1 MCAGMCYT
9 CGCNNTALGQQA
21 LNANTT
27 GNYNTAIGMETLKCN
42 TCGNSNIGIGF
53 RNLKSNTEGEHNTA
67 LGFCALNANTSGDW
81 NIAIGQ
87 NSLKDNT
94 TGKSN
99 TALGYYAMCNN
110 CTGCYNIGIGHQAL
124 FEVECTNGNVG
135 IGFYAGLNT
144 TGSCNIAIGQQTM
157 QNNTCGNLN
166 SALGHQAMYSTT
178 TGCHNIALGPNSL
191 YSNVSASDNVMIGYS
206 AGCKTNA
213 HNNVGVGNY
222 ALACNESGIQNV
234 AVGRCAMQQN
244 TFGTYNTTI
253 GGSSLKN
260 NTTGG
265 FNVAVG
271 NVALFCNTN
280 ASNNVAVGYGAAY
293 NNTTA
298 SGTVAIGF
306 YANFNNCTA
315 IFNTTVG
322 AQAMQ
327 CNTGGC
333 NTAVGYCAL
342 HNNSTSTRNTAVGM
356 KAGVSNTTGGSNTIV
371 GSEAMLLNATGN
383 YNTALGQAALYA
395 NTCAHCNVA
404 VGGLALRFNTEGN
417 YHTAVGTGALYCN
430 TTSTWNTAVGF
441 CAGYEITTGGQN
453 TLLGPY
459 AGHKT
464 ATGQQNTYL
473 GYAAGRC
480 NVSSNNVAIGHN
492 AARCQAD
499 GCSALTCAMS
509 GIYIGDS
516 VKGCQGEI
524 NSIAIGYGACSCGS
538 NTVNIGNSETT
549 NTYLNGNVTFNCS
562 LSTNCS
568 GIFSALSAED
578 SSKCNYFAGNVG
590 IGAKSPSTILEV
602 SGTGAG
608 AAGIDLSQ
616 GEGSTISNRLF
627 FSTGTPSQGIA
638 LYNLAGSL
646 VFSTGAQPANTS
658 GDARMYLT
666 NGGNLGIGTSSP
678 SCTLTVQGSISSNGS
693 ICTTGSII
701 RNPGTTSSGGL
712 CVRDCSNA
720 RPWRIYG
727 TGPGGCQV
735 IETSGTSNPI
745 HFGSE
750 LGGAINIKTCD
761 TTRIFLSGGGTS
773 VGIGTTAPGSILQL
787 QGDGGNNKQLRL
799 ASGSSAVYWDIGRN
813 YNTGHFE
820 ITEDSGSTYF
830 LIDKDNG
837 NVGIGAS
844 SPSDRLTVQ
853 GDISGSGDICL
864 VDNGIIKLGTGNDLQ
879 LQHDGA
885 NSYISENGTGD
896 LWLTSNNASIYLQ
909 DSNSGRTMLAAKGG
923 SGEKVELYHSGS
935 KKFETMSDGASVFG
949 DLSASGNGYFDC
961 VIAGGYFEEKA
972 ANDELAEYE
981 TGSLVVLGQ
990 DGELEIS
997 TRRNDRKVFGVTQK
1011 GSRQPIVLGAEP
1023 VLVTGKIRVG
1033 DFISTSDKP
1042 GHGQRMG
1049 DTFHG
1054 AVIAQA
1060 MESGEGDS
1068 FLIKAMIRKM

>member
-1 MCAGMCYT
+1 
-9 CGCNNTALGQQA
+9 
-21 LNANTT
+21 
-27 GNYNTAIGMETLKCN
+27 
-42 TCGNSNIGIGF
+42 
-53 RNLKSNTEGEHNTA
+53 
-67 LGFCALNANTSGDW
+67 
-81 NIAIGQ
+81 
-87 NSLKDNT
+87 
-94 TGKSN
+94 
-99 TALGYYAMCNN
+99 
-110 CTGCYNIGIGHQAL
+110 
-124 FEVECTNGNVG
+124 
-135 IGFYAGLNT
+135 
-144 TGSCNIAIGQQTM
+144 
-157 QNNTCGNLN
+157 
-166 SALGHQAMYSTT
+166 
-178 TGCHNIALGPNSL
+178 
-191 YSNVSASDNVMIGYS
+191 
-206 AGCKTNA
+206 
-213 HNNVGVGNY
+213 
-222 ALACNESGIQNV
+222 
-234 AVGRCAMQQN
+234 
-244 TFGTYNTTI
+244 
-253 GGSSLKN
+253 
-260 NTTGG
+260 
-265 FNVAVG
+265 
-271 NVALFCNTN
+271 
-280 ASNNVAVGYGAAY
+280 
-293 NNTTA
+293 
-298 SGTVAIGF
+298 
-306 YANFNNCTA
+306 
-315 IFNTTVG
+315 
-322 AQAMQ
+322 
-327 CNTGGC
+327 
-333 NTAVGYCAL
+333 
-342 HNNSTSTRNTAVGM
+342 
-356 KAGVSNTTGGSNTIV
+356 
-371 GSEAMLLNATGN
+371 
-383 YNTALGQAALYA
+383 
-395 NTCAHCNVA
+395 
-404 VGGLALRFNTEGN
+404 
-417 YHTAVGTGALYCN
+417 
-430 TTSTWNTAVGF
+430 
-441 CAGYEITTGGQN
+441 
-453 TLLGPY
+453 
-459 AGHKT
+459 
-464 ATGQQNTYL
+464 
-473 GYAAGRC
+473 
-480 NVSSNNVAIGHN
+480 
-492 AARCQAD
+492 
-499 GCSALTCAMS
+499 
-509 GIYIGDS
+509 
-516 VKGCQGEI
+516 KGCQGEI

-562 LSTNCS
+562 LSSNCS

-616 GEGSTISNRLF
+616 GESSTISNRLF
-627 FSTGTPSQGIA
+627 FTNAVASQGIA

-773 VGIGTTAPGSILQL
+773 VGIGTVAPLGTTHIYTA
-787 QGDGGNNKQLRL
+787 DAGGAICTN
-799 ASGSSAVYWDIGRN
+799 SSHD
-813 YNTGHFE
+813 
-820 ITEDSGSTYF
+820 D
-830 LIDKDNG
+830 LIIENNG
-837 NVGIGAS
+837 NAGIQISGPASSYQYLAFGDTASANQGYVRYYHGDNRMDLRAGGSDILSLVNGKAGIGNTN
-844 SPSDRLTVQ
+844 PGDKLTVQ
-853 GDISGSGDICL
+853 GNISGSGDLCL
-864 VDNGIIKLGTGNDLQ
+864 VDNGKILLGDSSDLQ
-879 LQHDGA
+879 IYH
-885 NSYISENGTGD
+885 NGTHNFITAEGGPGS
-896 LWLTSNNASIYLQ
+896 LYI
-909 DSNSGRTMLAAKGG
+909 RPG
-923 SGEKVELYHSGS
+923 SGNTVQIEDKDGQDMITAGGAGAVNLFYNNS
-935 KKFETMSDGASVFG
+935 KKLATYSAGASVTG
-949 DLSASGNGYFDC
+949 NLSASGNGYFDC

>member
-1 MCAGMCYT
+1 AC
-9 CGCNNTALGQQA
+9 NTAL
-21 LNANTT
+21 
-27 GNYNTAIGMETLKCN
+27 
-42 TCGNSNIGIGF
+42 
-53 RNLKSNTEGEHNTA
+53 
-67 LGFCALNANTSGDW
+67 
-81 NIAIGQ
+81 
-87 NSLKDNT
+87 
-94 TGKSN
+94 
-99 TALGYYAMCNN
+99 
-110 CTGCYNIGIGHQAL
+110 
-124 FEVECTNGNVG
+124 
-135 IGFYAGLNT
+135 
-144 TGSCNIAIGQQTM
+144 
-157 QNNTCGNLN
+157 
-166 SALGHQAMYSTT
+166 
-178 TGCHNIALGPNSL
+178 
-191 YSNVSASDNVMIGYS
+191 
-206 AGCKTNA
+206 
-213 HNNVGVGNY
+213 
-222 ALACNESGIQNV
+222 
-234 AVGRCAMQQN
+234 
-244 TFGTYNTTI
+244 
-253 GGSSLKN
+253 
-260 NTTGG
+260 
-265 FNVAVG
+265 
-271 NVALFCNTN
+271 
-280 ASNNVAVGYGAAY
+280 
-293 NNTTA
+293 
-298 SGTVAIGF
+298 
-306 YANFNNCTA
+306 
-315 IFNTTVG
+315 
-322 AQAMQ
+322 
-327 CNTGGC
+327 
-333 NTAVGYCAL
+333 GYCAL

-356 KAGVSNTTGGSNTIV
+356 KAGVCNTTGGSNTIV

-395 NTCAHCNVA
+395 NTCASCNVA

-417 YHTAVGTGALYCN
+417 YHTAVGTSALYCN

-441 CAGYEITTGGQN
+441 CAGYEITTGSQN

-492 AARCQAD
+492 AARCQND
-499 GCSALTCAMS
+499 GSTALTCAMS

-549 NTYLNGNVTFNCS
+549 HTYLNGNVTFNCS
-562 LSTNCS
+562 LSTNCT
-568 GIFSALSAED
+568 GVFSALSAED

-638 LYNLAGSL
+638 LYNLAGTL
-646 VFSTGAQPANTS
+646 NFSTGAQPANTS
-658 GDARMYLT
+658 GDSRMYLT
-666 NGGNLGIGTSSP
+666 NGGNL
-678 SCTLTVQGSISSNGS
+678 
-693 ICTTGSII
+693 
-701 RNPGTTSSGGL
+701 
-712 CVRDCSNA
+712 
-720 RPWRIYG
+720 
-727 TGPGGCQV
+727 
-735 IETSGTSNPI
+735 
-745 HFGSE
+745 
-750 LGGAINIKTCD
+750 
-761 TTRIFLSGGGTS
+761 
-773 VGIGTTAPGSILQL
+773 
-787 QGDGGNNKQLRL
+787 
-799 ASGSSAVYWDIGRN
+799 
-813 YNTGHFE
+813 
-820 ITEDSGSTYF
+820 
-830 LIDKDNG
+830 
-837 NVGIGAS
+837 GIGAS